1 MAKEKRI
8 FLMRPN
14 VGQNELELLR
24 EVIESKYL
32 VEGPMTQEFE
42 QLVAEYVGAKYAI
55 ACTSAT
61 TGLEMCLRAIGIGP
75 GDEVII
81 PDFTHPATG
90 LCVMAVGAS
99 PVIVDVDLKT
109 YNTNASYISA
119 AISERTKAAM
129 PVSWGGQPL
138 EIDAINELARQHDFY
153 VIDDAACSLGTSLN
167 GKRTGNTTDFA
178 VFSFHPRKIFTTGD
192 GGCITTNNDE
202 WAEFLNSYKRFGVM
216 KVDGKARF
224 VRYGTN
230 LRFSN
235 ILAAVAVGQ
244 LRRTD
249 QIINGRIERAH
260 IYNNLLND
268 VSGVRIPYVLE
279 GARHNYQSYCIFIEE
294 SGKRDILLK
303 EMRVQ
308 NIEVQI
314 GTYAIHRE
322 PVFCDAKIVGDLKNS
337 SSLADSLLTLPL
349 HHEISEEDQIRVVI
363 TLKGLL

>member
-1 MAKEKRI
+1 MTKGKRI
-8 FLMRPN
+8 FLIRPN
-14 VGQNELELLR
+14 VGEDELALLR

-32 VEGPMTQEFE
+32 VEGPMTREFE
-42 QLVAEYVGAKYAI
+42 RLVAEYVGSKYAI

-61 TGLEMCLRAIGIGP
+61 TGLEMCLRAIGVGP

-90 LCVMAVGAS
+90 LCVMAVGAT

-138 EIDAINELARQHDFY
+138 EIDAINELARRHGFY
-153 VIDDAACSLGTSLN
+153 VIEDAACSLGTSLN

-202 WAEFLNSYKRFGVM
+202 WAQFLDSYKRFGVT
-216 KVDGKARF
+216 KVGGKVRF
-224 VRYGTN
+224 ARYGTN
-230 LRFSN
+230 LRFSS

-244 LRRTD
+244 LRRAA
-249 QIINGRIERAH
+249 QIINDRTEKAH
-260 IYNNLLND
+260 IYNDLLND

-279 GARHNYQSYCIFIEE
+279 GARHNYQCYAIFIEE
-294 SGKRDILLK
+294 PGKRDIILK
-303 EMRVQ
+303 EMRAQ

-322 PVFCDAKIVGDLKNS
+322 PVFRDAKIVGDLKNS
-337 SSLADSLLTLPL
+337 SSLADNLLTLPL
-349 HHEISEEDQIRVVI
+349 HHELSEEDQIRVVT
-363 TLKGLL
+363 TLKALL